1 MKKTINIL
9 LSVCFLY
16 IIVNCNK
23 KYDEPPVNE
32 FPEGV
37 LINISDLK
45 DLYDGNT
52 ITIEN
57 NYVITGIITTEE
69 TNGNFYKESF
79 LQDQSAGI
87 NIKLNNA
94 GGLYIG
100 DSVKIHVQGLTLSDY
115 GDMIQIQDLDIEQN
129 VLKIATEKIIVP
141 YNVTINNL
149 NMIKDPCKLIQISN
163 VEFTDTNSS
172 YADGISLTTGENEI
186 SDCNG
191 NTITLRTSGY
201 ANFANNR
208 LASGNGNIIGVFTKF
223 GDEKQ
228 LLIRDINELQLNNQ
242 RCDGTGGGGTGGGGT
257 GGGGGSVVPVTS
269 FNVDFQGFNDYDD
282 IEIDGWINFNESG
295 SRLWQAREFDNNL
308 YAQITAYNSSDIS
321 NKAWLITPPID
332 FDINTNEVLQFKSAI
347 AYYEHD
353 SFSLYYSSNFD
364 GSNVLNATWT
374 EITGFNIAGPSA
386 NYVFVNSG
394 PIDLSSYTGI
404 GYIAFK
410 YEGEAGSSETTTF
423 ILDDIELS
431 N

>member
-1 MKKTINIL
+1 MKKTKNIL
-9 LSVCFLY
+9 LTICFLFAL
-16 IIVNCNK
+16 VTCNK
-23 KYDEPPVNE
+23 KYDEPPVNN
-32 FPEGV
+32 FPEGT
-37 LINISDLK
+37 IKTISDLK
-45 DLYDGNT
+45 NEYTGTPFN
-52 ITIEN
+52 IAS
-57 NYVITGIITTEE
+57 NYIITGIITTEE
-69 TNGNFYKESF
+69 TNGNFYKEAF
-79 LQDQSAGI
+79 LQDNSGG
-87 NIKLNNA
+87 IKLKLKNS

-100 DSVKIHVQGLTLSDY
+100 DSIKINIQGLTLSDY
-115 GDMIQIQDLDIEQN
+115 GEMIQIEEVDVDQN
-129 VLKIATEKIIVP
+129 VLKIATQKNINP
-141 YNVTINNL
+141 YVVSINNL
-149 NMIKDPCKLIQISN
+149 NMIEDPCKLIQINN
-163 VEFTDTNSS
+163 VEFSDTNNTYS
-172 YADGISLTTGENEI
+172 DGISLITGENELT
-186 SDCNG
+186 DCNE
-191 NTITLRTSGY
+191 NVIAIRTSGY
-201 ANFANNR
+201 ANFANNSI
-208 LASGNGNIIGVFTKF
+208 ASGNGVVTGIFTKF
-223 GDEKQ
+223 GTEKQ
-228 LLIRDINELQLNNQ
+228 LLIRDINEVQLNSQ
-242 RCDGTGGGGTGGGGT
+242 RCNGTGGGGTGSGGT
-257 GGGGGSVVPVTS
+257 GGGVGSVVPVTS

-282 IEIDGWINFNESG
+282 IEIDGWINFKESG

-321 NKAWLITPPID
+321 NKSWLITPPID

-374 EITGFNIAGPSA
+374 EITGFDIAGPSA

>member
-37 LINISDLK
+37 LISISDLK

-57 NYVITGIITTEE
+57 NYVITGVITSEE

-87 NIKLNNA
+87 NLKLNNA

-129 VLKIATEKIIVP
+129 VLKIATEKTIVP

-191 NTITLRTSGY
+191 NSITLRTSGY

-208 LASGNGNIIGVFTKF
+208 LASGNGNIIGIFTKF

-228 LLIRDINELQLNNQ
+228 LLIRDINEVQLNNQ
-242 RCDGTGGGGTGGGGT
+242 RCDGSGGGGTGGGNNDIILENDFSSNNILDNGWTQYDLNGGVSWTTSDLGST
-257 GGGGGSVVPVTS
+257 GNYYAKATNTASE
-269 FNVDFQGFNDYDD
+269 
-282 IEIDGWINFNESG
+282 IECE
-295 SRLWQAREFDNNL
+295 
-308 YAQITAYNSSDIS
+308 
-321 NKAWLITPPID
+321 AWLISPSFDLPSSLNNPILSFRTATHSQNSD
-332 FDINTNEVLQFKSAI
+332 FKVKISVDYDGT
-347 AYYEHD
+347 
-353 SFSLYYSSNFD
+353 SNP
-364 GSNVLNATWT
+364 SNQGDWT
-374 EITGFNIAGPSA
+374 ELNPNLSQGNFFTWESSGDILLSTYI
-386 NYVFVNSG
+386 NSG
-394 PIDLSSYTGI
+394 NVHLAFVYKGTNSDYTTWEVDNI
-404 GYIAFK
+404 I
-410 YEGEAGSSETTTF
+410 
-423 ILDDIELS
+423 IED
-431 N
+431 

>member
-16 IIVNCNK
+16 TTVNCNK

-37 LINISDLK
+37 LVNISDLK
-45 DLYDGNT
+45 DLYDENT

-57 NYVITGIITTEE
+57 NYVITGVITTEE

-87 NIKLNNA
+87 HLKLNNA

-100 DSVKIHVQGLTLSDY
+100 DSVKIHVQGLTLTDY

-208 LASGNGNIIGVFTKF
+208 LASGNGNIIGIFTKF

-228 LLIRDINELQLNNQ
+228 LLIRDINEIQLNNQ
-242 RCDGTGGGGTGGGGT
+242 RCDGSGGGTGGGGT
-257 GGGGGSVVPVTS
+257 GGGGNVILTKDFDDLSITSSGWMTFKTVGNTDWEADEHNGDKFAKITNYSAGSNS
-269 FNVDFQGFNDYDD
+269 
-282 IEIDGWINFNESG
+282 ES
-295 SRLWQAREFDNNL
+295 EC
-308 YAQITAYNSSDIS
+308 
-321 NKAWLITPPID
+321 WLISP
-332 FDINTNEVLQFKSAI
+332 A
-347 AYYEHD
+347 
-353 SFSLYYSSNFD
+353 
-364 GSNVLNATWT
+364 
-374 EITGFNIAGPSA
+374 
-386 NYVFVNSG
+386 
-394 PIDLSSYTGI
+394 IDLSSYSTPTLSFKTIMKFAGDPLTLLI
-404 GYIAFK
+404 SDNYDGSSNPTNQGTWNNITNNATWDSDDTDWGDWIPSGDLSLSNYSTSGVYIAFK
-410 YEGEAGSSETTTF
+410 YNGSSSDGSTWEV
-423 ILDDIELS
+423 DDIIITE
-431 N
+431 